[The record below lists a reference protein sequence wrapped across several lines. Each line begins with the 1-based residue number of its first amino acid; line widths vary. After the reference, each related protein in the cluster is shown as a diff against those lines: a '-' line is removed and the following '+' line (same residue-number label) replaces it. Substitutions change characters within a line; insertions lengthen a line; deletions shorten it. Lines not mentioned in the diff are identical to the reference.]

1 MRTYS
6 LKVRWL
12 DMRYRLFSGR
22 GEFESVAISLATF
35 EIENSTSKSG
45 EKPLLHLI
53 SNEVML
59 FGDRMDARSKAS
71 LQGAHEFLD
80 NQPYHVPSA
89 F

>member
-1 MRTYS
+1 MT
-6 LKVRWL
+6 
-12 DMRYRLFSGR
+12 
-22 GEFESVAISLATF
+22 ISLATF

-45 EKPLLHLI
+45 EEPLFHLV

-59 FGDRMDARSKAS
+59 FGGWTDARSKAS
-71 LQGAHEFLD
+71 LQGAHEFQD

>member
-1 MRTYS
+1 
-6 LKVRWL
+6 
-12 DMRYRLFSGR
+12 MRYGLFSGR
-22 GEFESVAISLATF
+22 GEFESMVISPATF
-35 EIENSTSKSG
+35 EMENSTSKSG
-45 EKPLLHLI
+45 GGSLLHLV

-71 LQGAHEFLD
+71 LQGAHEFQD